1 MENRESFR
9 LQGALAGLCWAVL
22 FYLLFGLYFTFG
34 IDLTTESLFT
44 PLRLL
49 TYILLIVS
57 PALTFFPVARLLR
70 LGGFALFG
78 TISWGAL
85 GYLAVF
91 VNPSPGGRVNHVAY
105 AVFLVLFFAALISL
119 FLPISYA
126 AGFRFFSL
134 RIHRHD
140 LTRAWRESSMMAV
153 FGVACLILQ
162 AIDMLSPVNAVL
174 LLMIIALT
182 ELFFLARKK

>member
-1 MENRESFR
+1 MENRESFK
-9 LQGALAGLCWAVL
+9 LHGAIAGLCWAL
-22 FYLLFGLYFTFG
+22 FFYLLFGLYFSFG
-34 IDLTTESLFT
+34 FDLTSGSVLS

-49 TYILLIVS
+49 TYVLLIAA
-57 PALTFFPVARLLR
+57 PALTFFPVARLLD

-78 TISWGAL
+78 TLSWAAFA
-85 GYLAVF
+85 YVAVF
-91 VNPSPGGRVNHVAY
+91 VNPVPGGQVNHAAY
-105 AVFLVLFFAALISL
+105 LVFLVLFFAALISL

-126 AGFRFFSL
+126 AGFRLFSL
-134 RIHRHD
+134 RIHKHD

-174 LLMIIALT
+174 LLLIIALT